1 MQARKR
7 WAAVALLAAGI
18 AIGVVMVATP
28 AGAHVSSWA
37 HNWNKHIKPKA
48 DQRYQRI
55 PTEPQ
60 HYSIPGAALVPDD
73 GTRGDDFVSG
83 AGDQNLGWCFT
94 GGNFYA
100 EIHLPPGARITG
112 LRVDYRD
119 DPGSLSDNG
128 EAYITRMPF
137 KGRGGSYEDI
147 FFADLVE
154 TPGPGES
161 ASAVGSLQNAGAQ
174 TVDNFEQV
182 YVIIGQGVLAGA
194 AICGIDV
201 RYRVNAPFAAARVAP
216 AAAGSSSRP

>member
-1 MQARKR
+1 MQAKKR

-60 HYSIPGAALVPDD
+60 HYAIPGAALVAND
-73 GTRGDDFVSG
+73 GTRGDTFVAG
-83 AGDQNLGWCFT
+83 AGDLNLGWCFT
-94 GGNFYA
+94 GGDFYA
-100 EIHLPPGARITG
+100 EIHLPQGARITG

-119 DPGSLSDNG
+119 DPGSLAEN
-128 EAYITRMPF
+128 ANVYVTRMPF
-137 KGRGGSYEDI
+137 RGRGGSYQDI
-147 FFADLVE
+147 FAADIAN
-154 TPGPGES
+154 TPVAGES
-161 ASAVGSLQNAGAQ
+161 AAAVGNLQNTGAQ
-174 TVDNFEQV
+174 SVDNFEQV
-182 YVIIGQGVLAGA
+182 YVIIGQDVLAGV